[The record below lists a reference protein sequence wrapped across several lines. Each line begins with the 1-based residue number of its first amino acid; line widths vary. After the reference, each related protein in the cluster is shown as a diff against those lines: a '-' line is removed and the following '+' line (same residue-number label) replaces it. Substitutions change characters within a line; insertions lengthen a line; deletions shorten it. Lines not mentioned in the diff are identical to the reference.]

1 MEKSLES
8 VTMAVQ
14 LLLVQLTKA
23 SRYDASEGLSHG
35 CHTMSWML
43 GN

>member
-23 SRYDASEGLSHG
+23 SRYVASERAFSR
-35 CHTMSWML
+35 MSSAFC
-43 GN
+43 